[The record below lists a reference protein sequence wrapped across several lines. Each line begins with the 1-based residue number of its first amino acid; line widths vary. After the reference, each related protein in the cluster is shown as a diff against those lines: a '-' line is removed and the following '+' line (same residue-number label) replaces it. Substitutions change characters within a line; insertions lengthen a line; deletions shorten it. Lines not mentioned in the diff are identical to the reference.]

1 MLHITITKNGK
12 VICDKDCDGVVAAAV
27 KQMQEKPG
35 VITHDSD
42 VIVVGN
48 RLACTYGY
56 KLLIDH
62 PPEELKDAL
71 HKHELIE
78 ALIGEEVDQVVGGM
92 AVENHEPPKKDEK
105 TDIKAALMELAKLV
119 EKMHGKK

>member
-62 PPEELKDAL
+62 PPEEL
-71 HKHELIE
+71 
-78 ALIGEEVDQVVGGM
+78 EER
-92 AVENHEPPKKDEK
+92 
-105 TDIKAALMELAKLV
+105 AA
-119 EKMHGKK
+119 